1 MFFCVIWIFSVIC
14 AVLGTLFI
22 STAAILQKTPY
33 NIAQNPIVGEFRQDM
48 GPFQNLAYFDPEND
62 RYYWNVTIQEEG
74 ESIQLYDEFNVN
86 IGPLDALQME
96 EIHTNG
102 SIFYIQELNVLVYD
116 FYNGT
121 FYEVKA
127 QPERLKIDISKEKK
141 PKITLD
147 YQPGDEYPIQ
157 RRTIDIF
164 DTIAPPDEDEK
175 PSEVIGDYFIVENRG
190 WIS

>member
-1 MFFCVIWIFSVIC
+1 
-14 AVLGTLFI
+14 
-22 STAAILQKTPY
+22 
-33 NIAQNPIVGEFRQDM
+33 M

-74 ESIQLYDEFNVN
+74 ESIQLYDEFNAN

-102 SIFYIQELNVLVYD
+102 SIFYIQDLNVLVYD

-127 QPERLKIDISKEKK
+127 QPERLKIDISNENR
-141 PKITLD
+141 PRITLD
-147 YQPGDEYPIQ
+147 YQPGDDYPIQ
-157 RRTIDIF
+157 LRNMYKNVGEF
-164 DTIAPPDEDEK
+164 
-175 PSEVIGDYFIVENRG
+175 
-190 WIS
+190 